1 MRSSSCANCP
11 AEASSHTRPREAH
24 EWQCPAFLHRV
35 AGPALMSDCALCSN
49 IIKFR
54 RSCPLLG
61 RTEFMTDADIT
72 WHENNWDDEE
82 SRFLAFTYHD
92 RRARLCAF

>member
-1 MRSSSCANCP
+1 MR
-11 AEASSHTRPREAH
+11 
-24 EWQCPAFLHRV
+24 
-35 AGPALMSDCALCSN
+35 SN

-72 WHENNWDDEE
+72 WHESNWDDEE

-92 RRARLCAF
+92 RRATYLCLATIADPLEARDGLYVSFGLS